1 MIDES
6 KKRRFYAVRHEDDIP
21 QDGKG
26 VLIPR
31 ISHINNRAETRGD
44 SSFNFLALLPVL
56 GIVML
61 FGLGVFG
68 VQTVSSMNTA
78 SVPQIS
84 IVNSYTSQIEP
95 LNYGVQ
101 VSLREPSFFTE
112 TRDAFIDS
120 ELSFIEVD
128 LVAMKLRNFTN
139 GILVES
145 MPIISKGQNGS
156 WCQTQA
162 GLYKIETKKEKHFS
176 AIGQVYQPWSLS
188 FQSNF
193 YIHGWSLYADEKPV
207 SEDFAGDC
215 IRLNI
220 DDAERLFKEVKVGTP
235 ILVHEADVST
245 EPFLYEPKVPDL
257 KTPHYLIADVDSSTV
272 LASSDLDAPA
282 PIASITKLMTAVIA
296 TEYISLD
303 RNVAVSQPTFVQ
315 SLVPR
320 LGDRS
325 QVSMYSLLQLLLV
338 ESSNEAAEVIASE
351 LGRDKFMALMN
362 QKAVDIGMTDTY
374 FIDPSGLGAENVS
387 SVSDLLRLTQY
398 IHKNRNF
405 IFELTVNQYIPTSYV
420 SGEFGDLLNFNEVK
434 GLDNFIGGKVGET
447 KAAGQT
453 SISLHNLEVKGKLRT
468 IAVIILGSEDR
479 NHDVTELLHYAE
491 KHFGN

>member
-31 ISHINNRAETRGD
+31 IFPLNSRVEKRSNLNY
-44 SSFNFLALLPVL
+44 NFLALFPVL
-56 GIVML
+56 GIIVL
-61 FGLGVFG
+61 VGLGVFG
-68 VQTVSSMNTA
+68 VKTVSSMNAA

-84 IVNSYTSQIEP
+84 IVNSYTSQIAP
-95 LNYGVQ
+95 LNYGIQ
-101 VSLREPSFFTE
+101 ISLQEPGFFTE

-120 ELSFIEVD
+120 GLSFIEVD
-128 LVAMKLRNFTN
+128 LVAMKLKNFTN
-139 GILVES
+139 GVLTES
-145 MPIISKGQNGS
+145 MPILSKGQNGS

-162 GLYKIETKKEKHFS
+162 GLYQVETKKEQRFS

-193 YIHGWSLYADEKPV
+193 YIHGWSEYADNKPV
-207 SEDFAGDC
+207 NEDFAGDC
-215 IRLNI
+215 IRLSN
-220 DDAERLFKEVKVGTP
+220 DDAERLFNKIKVDTP
-235 ILVHEADVST
+235 ILVHEVKVNA

-272 LASSDLDAPA
+272 LASSDLDATA
-282 PIASITKLMTAVIA
+282 PIASVTKLMTAVIA
-296 TEYISLD
+296 TEHISLD
-303 RNVAVSQPTFVQ
+303 RNVSINQPTFVP

-338 ESSNEAAEVIASE
+338 ESSNEAAEVIAAE
-351 LGRDKFMALMN
+351 LGRDKFIALMN
-362 QKAVDIGMTDTY
+362 QKAVEIGMTDTY

-387 SVSDLLRLTQY
+387 SVGDLLRLTQY
-398 IHKNRNF
+398 IHKNRSF
-405 IFELTVNQYIPTSYV
+405 IFELTANQNIPTSYV
-420 SGEFGDLLNFNEVK
+420 SGEFGDLLNFNEVE

-453 SISLHNLEVKGKLRT
+453 SVSLHHLSVKGKERT

-479 NHDVTELLHYAE
+479 NHDVTELLRYAE

>member
-145 MPIISKGQNGS
+145 MPIISRWQ
-156 WCQTQA
+156 
-162 GLYKIETKKEKHFS
+162 
-176 AIGQVYQPWSLS
+176 
-188 FQSNF
+188 
-193 YIHGWSLYADEKPV
+193 
-207 SEDFAGDC
+207 
-215 IRLNI
+215 
-220 DDAERLFKEVKVGTP
+220 
-235 ILVHEADVST
+235 
-245 EPFLYEPKVPDL
+245 
-257 KTPHYLIADVDSSTV
+257 
-272 LASSDLDAPA
+272 
-282 PIASITKLMTAVIA
+282 
-296 TEYISLD
+296 
-303 RNVAVSQPTFVQ
+303 
-315 SLVPR
+315 
-320 LGDRS
+320 
-325 QVSMYSLLQLLLV
+325 
-338 ESSNEAAEVIASE
+338 
-351 LGRDKFMALMN
+351 
-362 QKAVDIGMTDTY
+362 
-374 FIDPSGLGAENVS
+374 
-387 SVSDLLRLTQY
+387 
-398 IHKNRNF
+398 
-405 IFELTVNQYIPTSYV
+405 
-420 SGEFGDLLNFNEVK
+420 
-434 GLDNFIGGKVGET
+434 
-447 KAAGQT
+447 
-453 SISLHNLEVKGKLRT
+453 
-468 IAVIILGSEDR
+468 
-479 NHDVTELLHYAE
+479 
-491 KHFGN
+491 